1 MKQEIMKKIIL
12 IALTICI
19 ANSCKKSDKI
29 DIEETQ
35 VQSPQSH
42 LTTAQ
47 SYMPLS
53 VGNYWIY
60 ERYAMDTNN
69 VIIESGVIDSV
80 YIEKDT
86 IINNAI
92 YFKLVS
98 KNMINTNGLSNYLAN
113 YTQYFNFSANYL
125 EDPLGKKYFSDQDF
139 TTLFYSYNDSFYST
153 LEQMKD
159 QNITVTTP
167 LGSFVTHHCKKEV
180 VYNSGVPNALK
191 VRYSGKRYSNNVGVV
206 IERLPFFYC

>member
-1 MKQEIMKKIIL
+1 MKKIFL
-12 IALTICI
+12 LTLTICI
-19 ANSCKKSDKI
+19 ASSCRKSDRI

-35 VQSPQSH
+35 VQPPQSH

-86 IINNAI
+86 IINNAV

-98 KNMINTNGLSNYLAN
+98 KNIINANGLSSYFAN

-167 LGSFVTHHCKKEV
+167 LGSFATHHCKKEV

-206 IERLPFFYC
+206 IERLPSFAADLK